1 MPQKDYAQSSIHEGL
16 ESWMENLQSFDHG
29 ESAEPDVL
37 HKMTQAAGSL
47 HAGDDESVAGR
58 QSPSEVDQELRKE
71 LGDPSVMQRVQD
83 FASNLQLLTKVIQ
96 ENSLVQQLAI
106 VDPVVAQVINSPEAL
121 QKIFSSEVLGMIQQD
136 QNPDQ
141 LVLEPVVDSSLAY
154 M

>member
-1 MPQKDYAQSSIHEGL
+1 M
-16 ESWMENLQSFDHG
+16 
-29 ESAEPDVL
+29 
-37 HKMTQAAGSL
+37 